1 MTLSRFISCAYA
13 MFVEEYQRVGTD
25 LLTAIEKVNES
36 IGLTV
41 AKPEAAVAT
50 EHVPS
55 SRENDRALAELQKLV
70 GGL

>member
-36 IGLTV
+36 IGLSV
-41 AKPEAAVAT
+41 ARPEPAVAT
-50 EHVPS
+50 ERVPTA
-55 SRENDRALAELQKLV
+55 RENERALAELKKMMGSL
-70 GGL
+70 